1 MRAKKQKNTASK
13 RRSRQTQSD
22 RGHLRFQING
32 VIHEATRWTLDG
44 FSVKPAEQGN
54 IHEGDAFLVTGI
66 GCGNED
72 LVPVFLRGEAVC
84 ADDTEVSV
92 KFVHEADRDRNALE
106 DFLVRSHAFDD
117 QSDAA

>member
-1 MRAKKQKNTASK
+1 MRAQKQNKSPST
-13 RRSRQTQSD
+13 RRPRQTQSD

-32 VIHEATRWTLDG
+32 VVHEATRWTLDG
-44 FSVKPAEQGN
+44 FSAKPTDQAN

-66 GCGNED
+66 GCGTED
-72 LVPVFLRGEAVC
+72 MVRVFLRGEAVC

-92 KFVHEADRDRNALE
+92 KFVHEADRDRDALE